1 MRTRGAE
8 GLLKILPFGGFL
20 ILYCLMFVS
29 LGEYLNLQNFLLGIA
44 CTILL
49 SGTLVIIYFKKYE
62 FDIIDVSIFMYYLY
76 IVFVNEYHL
85 APSGRSD
92 AYTVQLFFLLY
103 FACRIIFKYCFS
115 KHILICLLAI
125 SAIFQ
130 SLFGMGQA
138 LGIFNSRH
146 ALFWITGTFLNP
158 GPYGCF
164 LSVIGVVVIL
174 QVISNYSLL
183 VGCRQRNGRCGKMTI
198 LFLLS
203 YCLSLVASILII
215 VMLVLSGSRSAILGF
230 VIPVVMFVLTMK
242 CIQSKINS
250 LRCKKALIFMGLLV
264 ILIILAMGYLIRPE
278 SANGRLHIWQV
289 SLCEMDGSGVIGTGI
304 GTFPKQYSIAQEKFY
319 SKHGFES
326 NWIKYADTPNC
337 AFNEYLNII
346 YEVGVIGLLFLIF
359 ILYFIIKRQIFC
371 DNNRIYA
378 YGSISILIISFTS
391 YPLHLIPVSI
401 ILVVLLSIREDAV
414 KGIIPCKFTIL
425 ILSSM
430 FLFTA
435 MRLPN
440 YLSTVNA
447 TTRWEN
453 IKHRS
458 DMSKIEIRNES
469 DFLDI
474 YDLLADNDRFLLDY
488 AVFLKSRR
496 DYSRSIE
503 ILKKGHIIS
512 NNPVF
517 PLLLAEINAVLGNEH
532 EVERYY
538 KKAFSMVPNRL
549 SPLYLLAIFYYD
561 TGQYAKFRC
570 LADRIADF
578 CPKVKSGHT
587 DRMKRDITDLLHI
600 LDEN

>member
-1 MRTRGAE
+1 
-8 GLLKILPFGGFL
+8 
-20 ILYCLMFVS
+20 
-29 LGEYLNLQNFLLGIA
+29 
-44 CTILL
+44 
-49 SGTLVIIYFKKYE
+49 
-62 FDIIDVSIFMYYLY
+62 
-76 IVFVNEYHL
+76 
-85 APSGRSD
+85 
-92 AYTVQLFFLLY
+92 
-103 FACRIIFKYCFS
+103 
-115 KHILICLLAI
+115 
-125 SAIFQ
+125 
-130 SLFGMGQA
+130 
-138 LGIFNSRH
+138 
-146 ALFWITGTFLNP
+146 
-158 GPYGCF
+158 
-164 LSVIGVVVIL
+164 
-174 QVISNYSLL
+174 
-183 VGCRQRNGRCGKMTI
+183 
-198 LFLLS
+198 
-203 YCLSLVASILII
+203 
-215 VMLVLSGSRSAILGF
+215 
-230 VIPVVMFVLTMK
+230 
-242 CIQSKINS
+242 
-250 LRCKKALIFMGLLV
+250 
-264 ILIILAMGYLIRPE
+264 
-278 SANGRLHIWQV
+278 
-289 SLCEMDGSGVIGTGI
+289 MDGSMVIGTGI
-304 GTFPKQYSIAQEKFY
+304 GTLPKQYSIAQEKFD
-319 SKHGFES
+319 SKHSFES

-346 YEVGVIGLLFLIF
+346 YEVGVIGLFFLIF
-359 ILYFIIKRQIFC
+359 ILYFIIKGQIFC

-378 YGSISILIISFTS
+378 YGSISILIISFAS

-401 ILVVLLSIREDAV
+401 ILVVLLSIRDGAV

-474 YDLLADNDRFLLDY
+474 YDLLAGNDRFLLDY
-488 AVFLKSRR
+488 AVFLKSKR

-503 ILKKGHIIS
+503 ILKKGYIIS

-517 PLLLAEINAVLGNEH
+517 PLLLADINDVLGNDH
-532 EVERYY
+532 EVEWYY
-538 KKAFSMVPNRL
+538 KKAFTMVPNRL

-578 CPKVKSGHT
+578 CPKVRSSHT

-600 LDEN
+600 LDED